1 MANQGKHRKNPVL
14 EWLEEEDGTVPTSS
28 RSAHLVDAYIKR
40 TKPVVRKFR
49 AVAPPPP
56 PPAPDPLQLR
66 EPGPPPKIEV
76 KHTPSGAPEH
86 LRKLDRLPRL
96 RAPYQYKSR

>member
-14 EWLEEEDGTVPTSS
+14 EWLEEEDGTVPTNA

-40 TKPVVRKFR
+40 GKPVVKKSRIP
-49 AVAPPPP
+49 AAPATPVV
-56 PPAPDPLQLR
+56 PDPLQLR

-76 KHTPSGAPEH
+76 KHSPAAAPEH
-86 LRKLDRLPRL
+86 LRKLERLPRL
-96 RAPYQYKSR
+96 RAPYPYKKG